1 MMQHTAATMALHRD
15 RELRVI
21 LTEARG
27 KRKVELR
34 TFSPPVTPANI
45 RATEREGLTI
55 TVGELPDLIEALQA
69 AAFQAGEMGWAEE
82 PGSILRRTLR
92 VVEGGQ

>member
-21 LTEARG
+21 LSEARG

-34 TFSPPVTPANI
+34 TFSPPVTPANV
-45 RATEREGLTI
+45 RAAEREGLTI
-55 TVGELPDLIEALQA
+55 TVPWRALSSIPRSPDT
-69 AAFQAGEMGWAEE
+69 FR
-82 PGSILRRTLR
+82 PSICFRTLR
-92 VVEGGQ
+92 DRRLCL